1 MRAEEMFERIR
12 KLLLELEEY
21 SGEGVPIVVEG
32 TRDKEAL
39 REFNLKGP
47 IFQISSSKKTALNF
61 LEGLAR
67 YERVIVFTDFDK
79 AGDELAKFCAK
90 HLQRLGPKPI
100 MYFRE
105 ELKALLRKDVKG
117 VQELARFLHNLVN
130 KDVKAKT
137 RPRS

>member
-1 MRAEEMFERIR
+1 MIAEETFERIKR
-12 KLLLELEEY
+12 LLLELEEY

-32 TRDKEAL
+32 SRDEEVL
-39 REFNLKGP
+39 RELNMKGP

-61 LEGLAR
+61 LEDLAR

-100 MYFRE
+100 MYLRE
-105 ELKALLRKDVKG
+105 ELKALLRKDVKE
-117 VQELARFLHNLVN
+117 VQELAKFLRNQE
-130 KDVKAKT
+130 K
-137 RPRS
+137 

>member
-1 MRAEEMFERIR
+1 MIAEETFERIKR
-12 KLLLELEEY
+12 LLLELEEY

-32 TRDKEAL
+32 SRDEEVL
-39 REFNLKGP
+39 RELNMKGP

-100 MYFRE
+100 MYLRE
-105 ELKALLRKDVKG
+105 ELKALLRKDVKE
-117 VQELARFLHNLVN
+117 VQELAKFLRNQE
-130 KDVKAKT
+130 K
-137 RPRS
+137 